1 MSYKSL
7 MWLLIIA
14 LVVFGAWKS
23 VTILNE
29 DQQMIVTRFG
39 QLTQPPVTENGLY
52 LTLPFLS
59 DTYVYP
65 KNLIEWHSPVAEMP
79 TEDDK
84 FIAVESFAHWKIRN
98 PKLFYERV
106 ATIPD
111 AEKRLTDLLEGT
123 LRDEV
128 ARYSLAELVRSSSRR
143 MDITAISDILKVPEE
158 KASFQT
164 KGQEPQI
171 IAAICKNASA
181 ALDSMQ
187 LGIQLVDF
195 GLKSVKFIRII
206 E

>member
-7 MWLLIIA
+7 TWLLIIV

-39 QLTQPPVTENGLY
+39 QLTRPPVTEAGLY

-59 DTYVYP
+59 KSYVYN
-65 KNLIEWHSPVAEMP
+65 KNLIGWHGPAAEMP

-84 FIAVESFAHWKIRN
+84 FIAVESFAHWKISD

-106 ATIPD
+106 AAIPD
-111 AEKRLTDLLEGT
+111 AEKRLTDLLDGT

-143 MDITAISDILKVPEE
+143 MDITAINDILKVPEE
-158 KASFQT
+158 KSLFQT

-195 GLKSVKFIRII
+195 GLKSVKFIRVI

>member
-7 MWLLIIA
+7 MWFLIIV
-14 LVVFGAWKS
+14 LVVIGAWKS

-39 QLTQPPVTENGLY
+39 QLTRPPVTEAGLY

-59 DTYVYP
+59 KSSVYY
-65 KNLIEWHSPVAEMP
+65 KNLIEWHSPVTEMP

-84 FIAVESFAHWKIRN
+84 FIAIESFAYWKISD

-111 AEKRLTDLLEGT
+111 AEKRLTDLLDGS
-123 LRDEV
+123 LRDEI
-128 ARYSLAELVRSSSRR
+128 ARHTLAELVRSSGRH
-143 MDITAISDILKVPEE
+143 MDVSEISDILKVPE
-158 KASFQT
+158 KKSFFQS
-164 KGQEPQI
+164 KGHQPEI
-171 IAAICKNASA
+171 MAAIYRNASA

-195 GLKSVKFIRII
+195 DLKSVKFIRVI